1 MERLLLY
8 ALQDAVLSGLACMFY
23 KSPSMLAFQERM
35 MKRFHKNNLQQHF
48 GIINTPKE
56 KRMRELIG
64 TLPLRDMESGTRGRV
79 DKVGVASF
87 PARDVPKAPEQVC
100 A

>member
-1 MERLLLY
+1 MLEKIAINYQIGETTLEVNHQR
-8 ALQDAVLSGLACMFY
+8 VL
-23 KSPSMLAFQERM
+23 K
-35 MKRFHKNNLQQHF
+35 
-48 GIINTPKE
+48 
-56 KRMRELIG
+56 G
-64 TLPLRDMESGTRGRV
+64 TLTFVFAFTQKFVELYDQQRSLRDMESGTRGRV

>member
-1 MERLLLY
+1 LLDQR
-8 ALQDAVLSGLACMFY
+8 ALQS
-23 KSPSMLAFQERM
+23 
-35 MKRFHKNNLQQHF
+35 
-48 GIINTPKE
+48 
-56 KRMRELIG
+56 
-64 TLPLRDMESGTRGRV
+64 LRDMESGTRGRV

>member
-1 MERLLLY
+1 MFFSVKNRSKNITTKQSSLKSRTISVIKWDRY
-8 ALQDAVLSGLACMFY
+8 NIKQDSKNSVSVLKSGNNSKKDTVISIL
-23 KSPSMLAFQERM
+23 PS
-35 MKRFHKNNLQQHF
+35 
-48 GIINTPKE
+48 
-56 KRMRELIG
+56 
-64 TLPLRDMESGTRGRV
+64 LRARESGTRGRV